1 MTEEKEREVRNVWQS
16 FLRLELSVKL
26 RAKKGEKIEAV
37 REGEIHEVIVIY
49 LLFFLS
55 GERSPIVTP
64 KK

>member
-16 FLRLELSVKL
+16 FLRLEL
-26 RAKKGEKIEAV
+26 KKGEKIEAV